1 MKTLSPERLLELID
15 RRRQEIAGR
24 SVVAFWYQIPRDRE
38 GFAERICAER
48 GDLPVVP
55 LVVREGFLHG
65 NAVMGDL
72 CRLIERNRERI
83 EASPRP
89 RHGDNSRLVL
99 LLLSVEPFQ
108 LNQISSLVALPA
120 WFPMQGG
127 LNTTIDVEDLFWTAR
142 SGLDAEESRID
153 EIQELLCRIDLALVR
168 RLAWAHAQ
176 DKEIHQGFF
185 ELIRERPDKKGGTV
199 SAAPELE
206 KYADFLESA
215 RTFCEQQVLCAGAYR
230 PSAREGRSV
239 VARLIRLG
247 YKTTP
252 DAARGVGERLT
263 RARCDRGH

>member
-15 RRRQEIAGR
+15 RRRQEPAGR

-83 EASPRP
+83 ESSPRP
-89 RHGDNSRLVL
+89 GHGDNSPLVL
-99 LLLSVEPFQ
+99 LLLSVDPFQ
-108 LNQISSLVALPA
+108 LNQISSLVALPD
-120 WFPMQGG
+120 WFPIQGG
-127 LNTTIDVEDLFWTAR
+127 LNTTIVVEDLFWTAR

-153 EIQELLCRIDLALVR
+153 EIQELLCRIDLALVT

-185 ELIRERPDKKGGTV
+185 ELIRERLDKKGNMVLAVCPMCGYSIRQQLDKKEGTA

-215 RTFCEQQVLCAGAYR
+215 RTFCEQQVQCGGPTA
-230 PSAREGRSV
+230 PGR
-239 VARLIRLG
+239 G
-247 YKTTP
+247 
-252 DAARGVGERLT
+252 RG
-263 RARCDRGH
+263 DQWSRG